1 MYNFTLWHYSFVNF
15 SENYEK
21 DILKCIL
28 TYCRRLDI
36 SHSTILII
44 LFCRKIA
51 KDYLI
56 AYDLPFYLYVRDIDT
71 IFYLYIGIP
80 LALLIHIGWKLIQQM
95 SDIYFSW
102 TEFMVMF
109 KLRFGLNGCAMIWSG
124 PSYCG
129 LDTRC
134 RHLTPNFYLSCLCL
148 SQINSV

>member
-1 MYNFTLWHYSFVNF
+1 MYPNILSQTWYF
-15 SENYEK
+15 SQYN
-21 DILKCIL
+21 I
-28 TYCRRLDI
+28 T
-36 SHSTILII
+36 HTILQENCQG
-44 LFCRKIA
+44 LFNSLRLTFC
-51 KDYLI
+51 
-56 AYDLPFYLYVRDIDT
+56 LYVREIDT
-71 IFYLYIGIP
+71 TFYLYIGIP

-102 TEFMVMF
+102 TEYMVMF